1 MTAPMTDPHALA
13 AERERLHALS
23 LDELKARWLALKGVP
38 LPKFMRRARMPR
50 ALARAIEES
59 APGGLDPATAKRLE
73 QLARQIVPAGRKP
86 PPAPNRIKAGT
97 RLVRAWKG
105 RVHEVSVVPGGFV
118 WNGERHRSL
127 SRIAGLITGTR
138 WNGWVFFGL
147 KRSKEA
153 GASPPPRSREVR
165 RSSKPGRRDG
175 PPDAR
180 EASHA

>member
-1 MTAPMTDPHALA
+1 MTAPMMGPEALE
-13 AERERLHALS
+13 AERDRLGALS
-23 LDELKARWLALKGVP
+23 LDELKSRWLALKGVP
-38 LPKFMRRARMPR
+38 LPKFMRRDLMTR
-50 ALARAIEES
+50 AVAHAIEES
-59 APGGLDPATAKRLE
+59 ALGGLDPATQKRLE
-73 QLARQIVPAGRKP
+73 QLARQIVPAGQKP

-147 KRSKEA
+147 KRPKEA
-153 GASPPPRSREVR
+153 GASPPPRTRKVR
-165 RSSKPGRRDG
+165 RPSMPGRRDG
-175 PPDAR
+175 WPDAR